1 MNLDPDSATLPAP
14 PAGPLPDE
22 RERRRALL
30 TVFLV
35 VFIDLLGFGLVL
47 PQLPLIGRD
56 FLDPLV
62 SGGAN
67 TPLGGL
73 IIGVLTASFSA
84 MQFIFA
90 PIWGRL
96 SDRVGRRP
104 ILLLGLA
111 GSVVFYALFGVGSE
125 LGARESKLL
134 GLVLL
139 FVARAGAG
147 VAGATI
153 ATAQAVIADSTPAEG
168 RSRGMALIGAAFGIG
183 FTFGPA
189 MGAGMLYFFPDLAG
203 GPGFL
208 AAGMSLVALVIGLR
222 RLPETLRTGVS
233 AEPAGRHFDALFRT
247 LRTPTIGL
255 LVLSFFLATFAFA
268 NFESTLA
275 FLNDALGFSRRANAL
290 VFTFIGFTLA
300 LSAGVLYRRL
310 AGRLSDVTLLALGVG
325 GMGLGL
331 GGLAIVAWLGASG
344 PGLLMAGFF
353 ASLVLAVVGYSFLNP
368 SVQTLISKRSDPARQ
383 GEYLGVNQS
392 AAALARVFGPAC
404 GPYLFNLGARLGLN
418 DALPYVMATLL
429 MAAVLLALPRVRQG

>member
-1 MNLDPDSATLPAP
+1 MTDDSQASTLPAA

-35 VFIDLLGFGLVL
+35 VFIDLLGFGIVL

-56 FLDPLV
+56 FLDPLIP
-62 SGGAN
+62 GGADA
-67 TPLGGL
+67 PLSGL
-73 IIGVLTASFSA
+73 IIGLLLASFSA
-84 MQFIFA
+84 MQFVFA
-90 PIWGRL
+90 PVWGRL

-104 ILLLGLA
+104 ILLLGLG
-111 GSVVFYALFGVGSE
+111 GSVLFYALYGVGSE
-125 LGARESKLL
+125 LGAYESRLL

-139 FVARAGAG
+139 FVARIGAG
-147 VAGATI
+147 IAGATI
-153 ATAQAVIADSTPAEG
+153 ATAQAVIADSTTPEG

-189 MGAGMLYFFPDLAG
+189 MGALILWAAPDFRG

-208 AAGMSLVALVIGLR
+208 VAAASFVALMIAVR
-222 RLPETLRTGVS
+222 RLPETLRPGV
-233 AEPAGRHFDALFRT
+233 PGDRGRHLDALFRT
-247 LRTPTIGL
+247 LRTPAIGL
-255 LVLSFFLATFAFA
+255 VVFSFFLATFAFA
-268 NFESTLA
+268 NFESTLS
-275 FLNDALGFSRRANAL
+275 FLALALGFRERGVSM
-290 VFTFIGFTLA
+290 VFAYVGFVLI

-310 AGRLSDVTLLALGVG
+310 ALKLSETVLLGAGVTAMALGLTGLAAVGYLGAESDRAAVLTLLFVSLTVS
-325 GMGLGL
+325 
-331 GGLAIVAWLGASG
+331 VT
-344 PGLLMAGFF
+344 GF
-353 ASLVLAVVGYSFLNP
+353 SFLNP
-368 SVQTLISKRSDPARQ
+368 SVQTLISKRSDPTRQ

-418 DALPYVMATLL
+418 DALPYVTATLL